1 MSASNVSNPGGQ
13 VLAVVHALDVSII
26 GINATRYLSVA
37 GLVILVYDHILLFE
51 EEIQTIWNADWTM
64 QKFLFLFNRY
74 ITPIGFLITAHMLAG
89 LGGVTLSTMVCRTW
103 LPVVSVLGITSLG
116 ICNYF
121 VARRVWALWA
131 RNHIVERLMIAS
143 FIVIYSTTFI
153 AVAFAFVHVNPKI
166 TYSAVLRTCV
176 TTEKPRLLMVV
187 YSVPI
192 ALDLLIFV
200 LTFYNAFDR
209 PRHMDSALIMQLV
222 TDGIVYFV
230 LLLTLR
236 IFNIIIFATA
246 DVAYTQLGIHFI
258 WAMIT
263 MLVNRMLI
271 TSGTIELYPG
281 DSTSY
286 ETPFRRSNTLQRSIL
301 DSSRTV
307 PDSAI
312 SHITRGSEWSME
324 METKTTA

>member
-1 MSASNVSNPGGQ
+1 
-13 VLAVVHALDVSII
+13 
-26 GINATRYLSVA
+26 
-37 GLVILVYDHILLFE
+37 
-51 EEIQTIWNADWTM
+51 
-64 QKFLFLFNRY
+64 
-74 ITPIGFLITAHMLAG
+74 
-89 LGGVTLSTMVCRTW
+89 MV
-103 LPVVSVLGITSLG
+103 
-116 ICNYF
+116 
-121 VARRVWALWA
+121 
-131 RNHIVERLMIAS
+131 AS

-153 AVAFAFVHVNPKI
+153 AVAFTFVHVTPKI
-166 TYSAVLRTCV
+166 AYSAVLR

-209 PRHMDSALIMQLV
+209 PRHMDSALITQLV

-236 IFNIIIFATA
+236 IFNIIIFAAA
-246 DVAYTQLGIHFI
+246 DEFSASNFI

-281 DSTSY
+281 DPTSY

-312 SHITRGSEWSME
+312 SHHNKGFRMIHGNGDEDDCIDISCWAEWV
-324 METKTTA
+324 